1 MPKATTAAPKVAT
14 AALPAGVTL
23 AMVTFGDSVFNNG
36 SCVRCHGAKG
46 VGATNG
52 PTLANK
58 VKWDHGSGSYVD
70 ILHTITTGIPKDQIK
85 DPSHPF
91 AMGAMGGRMPINA
104 DQAAAA
110 AAYVWS
116 LNHPVK

>member
-1 MPKATTAAPKVAT
+1 AAPAAT
-14 AALPAGVTL
+14 KLPAGVTL
-23 AMVTFGDSVFNNG
+23 AMVTLGDSVFNNG

-52 PTLANK
+52 PMLANK
-58 VKWDHGSGSYVD
+58 AKWDHGSGSYED
-70 ILHTITTGIPKDQIK
+70 ILKTISTGVPKDQIK

-91 AMGAMGGRMPINA
+91 PMGALGGRMPITP

-110 AAYVWS
+110 AAYIWS
-116 LNHPVK
+116 LNHAVK